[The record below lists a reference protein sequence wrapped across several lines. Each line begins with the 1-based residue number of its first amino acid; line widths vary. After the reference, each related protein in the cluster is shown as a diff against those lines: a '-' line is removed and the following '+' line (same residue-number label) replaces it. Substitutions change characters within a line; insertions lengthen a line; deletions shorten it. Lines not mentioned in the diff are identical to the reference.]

1 MAEEEKKEKKGGKKK
16 FLIIGLALLILGGGG
31 FFGYKFL
38 FAKKKENPQKTE
50 KTVEKKEDKE
60 KEQKGEDSKEEGQ
73 QQEVVTEIVSL
84 PTILVN
90 LADPLGRRYLKVSI
104 SLEVKGKDSPM
115 LIEKYTPQIK
125 DSLILLLSSKT
136 FEDLNTFDKKLALKK
151 EIVKRLNQILGK
163 SIIRRVF
170 FTEFIIQ

>member
-31 FFGYKFL
+31 FFGYKYF

-50 KTVEKKEDKE
+50 KSVEKKEGE
-60 KEQKGEDSKEEGQ
+60 KKGEKSKEEGQ
-73 QQEVVTEIVSL
+73 QEKVVTEIVSL

-115 LIEKYTPQIK
+115 LIEKHTPQIK

-136 FEDLNTFDKKLALKK
+136 FEDLSTFDKKLALKR